1 MGWVGLKKYAK
12 DCHAQ
17 EPSYSVEAEAV
28 LLSWALVGA
37 VRAMPFANVHHIII
51 VSRMGWR

>member
-1 MGWVGLKKYAK
+1 MGR
-12 DCHAQ
+12 
-17 EPSYSVEAEAV
+17 VEEICKR
-28 LLSWALVGA
+28 LSRTGTIVFGGGRGCVTLVGA